1 MENEWIK
8 AALVALGL
16 REDASV
22 TEIRSA
28 YLTKTTHRNF
38 QEVILTNEHLEKEF
52 TKYYK
57 SYITLLKHHS
67 ESESEDLS
75 YYPQDQIAKFH
86 FNQGLYHLI
95 NQNYMKAMEKFQV
108 AHKTDKEDILVL
120 LYMGILL
127 MKRKNYYA
135 AEKYFLDAVKI
146 DKENFDAWYYLGET
160 YLKADELRKAVNMF
174 DTARLLNPSR
184 NEVAFKV
191 KELKA
196 RLAVKNPGAKKPS
209 FFSRLFKKT

>member
-1 MENEWIK
+1 MENEWVK

-22 TEIRSA
+22 TEIRAA

-38 QEVILTNEHLEKEF
+38 QEVILSNEHLEKEF
-52 TKYYK
+52 VKYYK
-57 SYITLLKHHS
+57 AYITLLKHHS

-75 YYPQDQIAKFH
+75 YYPPDQIVRFH
-86 FNQGLYHLI
+86 FNQGLYYLI
-95 NQNYMKAMEKFQV
+95 NQDYMKAMEKFQI
-108 AHKTDKEDILVL
+108 AYKIDKEDVLVL

-127 MKRKNYYA
+127 IKLKNYYA

-160 YLKADELRKAVNMF
+160 YLKAEDLRKALNMF
-174 DTARLLNPSR
+174 DTARNLNPSR
-184 NEVAFKV
+184 KEVAFKV

-196 RLAVKNPGAKKPS
+196 KLAAKAPAGKKPS
-209 FFSRLFKKT
+209 FLSRLFKKS